1 MLNYP
6 DPFEHPNAYWQLTHD
21 DKTLTERQK
30 RQMLKAVGMDYDK
43 EPKKTKQEMELSAQP
58 KRTETRLFLIL
69 ASKIGKHTRQGLKR
83 KYEQMEWQ
91 NEQVR
96 FFSNSGV
103 YRVGFGNRDK
113 GGVLMTQQMMWCLI
127 VPTVLWITIKA
138 VSDAYELYYTMRYD
152 KDKENGA
159 FDDE

>member
-1 MLNYP
+1 M
-6 DPFEHPNAYWQLTHD
+6 
-21 DKTLTERQK
+21 
-30 RQMLKAVGMDYDK
+30 
-43 EPKKTKQEMELSAQP
+43 
-58 KRTETRLFLIL
+58 IL

-103 YRVGFGNRDK
+103 FGIGFSSCDK

-127 VPTVLWITIKA
+127 VPAVIWASIKII
-138 VSDAYELYYTMRYD
+138 SDAYELYYIIKCD
-152 KDKENGA
+152 KDREMG